1 MQKIFWLMSLG
12 AIVASACEDEAAE
25 APSVTLAVDHQAL
38 GATPLVTFAATP
50 VGTSNTRILTITNA
64 GPGTLTLAGSPALQI
79 EDDNQLA
86 FRVTPPTKV
95 RLSVGE
101 HVDASVT
108 FSPASIGAA
117 HGTLVIPV
125 ANGAPLTVGL
135 QGEGSPVPSA
145 ALELSIDGQPI
156 TDHFDCGLVEPNAS
170 TNHGLLL
177 RNTGTAPLQFASGSA
192 LVIIGPDADAFAIT
206 ALPAQGLAAGAS
218 VEIALTCAPVTCHPQ
233 VAELTIAFDDSQTP
247 LRRVALTASTAAT
260 VQSYTAFAGADL
272 PFPTV
277 HDVAISGPRATGGY
291 VVALGDQARSAQAG
305 QVRTTVWDG
314 CVIRLPPEAAGPG
327 ALNLTTTHLGT
338 QVSVA
343 DDGRS
348 MLVSALDVAT
358 AWILDLDANGRPSL
372 RARLATFEP
381 GEGQGRSAALSGN
394 GTLAVIG
401 NPLADSQ
408 WPDHGALLLYA
419 RLGDGWSNYPEALLR
434 LEPGRR
440 DETVW
445 LGTSVQVSRDGRV
458 VASGALQLAATGRIP
473 DGDATAIGLVYEHT
487 TEGGEGG
494 EGGDGS
500 GGTWG
505 VAGGPTVEPFVRE
518 ETVRLT
524 TGAVA
529 HDNSARIAVSADGTT
544 IAIAVRRN
552 DKGID
557 VHLFARVAGAWSVDA
572 SGWVRASHVLS
583 FGEAG
588 EWTMALAP
596 DATFLVVGD
605 NAGIRE
611 YARGDGWAIASGPRM
626 TWEVPLAGPL
636 ALSPDGKV
644 IAGMD
649 THGGAWLVSR

>member
-1 MQKIFWLMSLG
+1 MQKILWLLSLG
-12 AIVASACEDEAAE
+12 AAIASACEDSAPD
-25 APSVTLAVDHQAL
+25 APSVTLAVGSQVL
-38 GATPLVTFAATP
+38 GPAPTVTFAATP
-50 VGTSNTRILTITNA
+50 VGTNNTSVLTITNN
-64 GPGTLTLAGSPALQI
+64 GPGTLTLTGTPPLQV
-79 EDDNQLA
+79 EDDDRLA
-86 FRVTPPTKV
+86 FRVTPPPKL

-101 HVDASVT
+101 HVEAAIT
-108 FSPASIGAA
+108 FSPTAIGAA
-117 HGTLVIPV
+117 HGTLVIPI
-125 ANGAPLTVGL
+125 ANGPPLTVEL
-135 QGEGSPVPSA
+135 AGEGSPVPSA
-145 ALELSIDGQPI
+145 ALELSIDGQPV

-192 LVIIGPDADAFAIT
+192 LVIIGADADAFTVA

-218 VEIALTCAPVTCHPQ
+218 VEVALTCAPRACHPQ
-233 VAELTIAFDDSQTP
+233 IAELTIAFDDPGTP
-247 LRRVALTASTAAT
+247 LRRVALTASTAAA
-260 VQSYTAFAGADL
+260 VQSYAAFAGADL

-277 HDVAISGPRATGGY
+277 HDVTISGPRATGGY
-291 VVALGDQARSAQAG
+291 VVALGDQARSAEAG
-305 QVRTTVWDG
+305 QVRTTVWNG
-314 CVIRLPPEAAGPG
+314 CTITLPPEAAGPG
-327 ALNLTTTHLGT
+327 ALNLTTTRLGT
-338 QVSVA
+338 QVSA
-343 DDGRS
+343 SDDGRS
-348 MLVSALDVAT
+348 MLVSALDVAS

-381 GEGQGRSAALSGN
+381 GEGQGRSAQLSGN

-408 WPDHGALLLYA
+408 WVDHGAMLLYS
-419 RLGDGWSNYPEALLR
+419 RLGDSWSNYPEALLR
-434 LEPGRR
+434 LEPSRR

-445 LGTSVQVSRDGRV
+445 LGTSVQVSRDGTV
-458 VASGALQLAATGRIP
+458 VASGALQTAGPGRIP
-473 DGDATAIGLVYEHT
+473 DGDATAVALVYEYT
-487 TEGGEGG
+487 TAG
-494 EGGDGS
+494 GS
-500 GGTWG
+500 GVWG
-505 VAGGPTVEPFVRE
+505 LPGGPTVEPFVRE

-524 TGAVA
+524 TDAIA
-529 HDNSARIAVSADGTT
+529 HDNSARIAMSADGTT
-544 IAIAVRRN
+544 IGIAVRRN

-557 VHLFARVAGAWSVDA
+557 VHLFARVSGAWNVDTN
-572 SGWVRASHVLS
+572 GWVRASHVLQ

-596 DATFLVVGD
+596 DATFLIVGD

-611 YARGDGWAIASGPRM
+611 YARGDTWAVAAGARM